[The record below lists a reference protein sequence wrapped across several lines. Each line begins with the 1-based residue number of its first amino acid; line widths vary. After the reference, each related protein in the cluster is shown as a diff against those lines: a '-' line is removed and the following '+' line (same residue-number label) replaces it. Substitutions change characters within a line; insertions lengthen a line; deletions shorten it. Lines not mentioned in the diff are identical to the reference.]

1 MFERLVYVS
10 RAAPGVGARDA
21 YDIVRTA
28 HNRNSQLGLTGALV
42 FVDGHFVQVLEGDA
56 FHLRQRF
63 AVIAADPRH
72 TDVQVREHVAIDE
85 RLFPDEWMALR
96 HGDEVPETMRRE
108 FVDAAGA
115 APHHWSAERLLAYV
129 RAACAGAAAPR

>member
-1 MFERLVYVS
+1 MFERLLYVS
-10 RAAPGVGARDA
+10 RAAPGIGARDA

-28 HNRNSQLGLTGALV
+28 HNRNSRLGLTGALV

-63 AVIAADPRH
+63 AAIAADPRH
-72 TDVQVREHVAIDE
+72 TDVQVRLHVAIDE

-96 HGDEVPETMRRE
+96 QGDDVPDAVRRE
-108 FVDAAGA
+108 FGDVPGVSLQDL
-115 APHHWSAERLLAYV
+115 PPECLLAYV
-129 RAACAGAAAPR
+129 RACGAA

>member
-1 MFERLVYVS
+1 MFERLAYVS

-96 HGDEVPETMRRE
+96 HGDEVPEAVRRA
-108 FVDAAGA
+108 FADAAG
-115 APHHWSAERLLAYV
+115 PHHWPAARLLAYV
-129 RAACAGAAAPR
+129 RAACANAAAPR